1 MQDPLRLDFPDVIDN
16 TILNTFRS
24 CPQKAFRSYIEHWKP
39 TGTNVHLHAGAA
51 FARGLEVARK
61 AFYDHNATAEDAAA
75 VGLQALVEA
84 YGDFECPSDS
94 AKSLERMCG
103 AFEYTLDVWPLG
115 TDPAKPWRKL
125 DGSHAI
131 EFSFAEPLD
140 LLHPVTGNPLIYS
153 GRADMIVDLE
163 GGRFVEDDKTTSSLG
178 RSWSGQWE
186 LRSQFTGYTWA
197 ALRSGIKVDGVLVR
211 GTSILKTK
219 YDHAQAITYRP
230 QWEIDRWYEQTL
242 RDLKRMIRAWEE
254 GYWDFNLGEA
264 CNEYGT
270 CAFAPICK
278 KAEPE
283 EWLPAYFIQRKWNPL
298 TRTEEEIKNV

>member
-1 MQDPLRLDFPDVIDN
+1 MKLDFPEVVDN

-24 CPQKAFRSYIEHWKP
+24 CPQKAFRAYVEHWKP

-51 FARGLEVARK
+51 FARALEVCRK
-61 AFYDHNATAEDAAA
+61 AYYDHGASTDDAAA
-75 VGLQALVEA
+75 VGLHALVEA
-84 YGDFECPSDS
+84 YGDYECPPDS

-103 AFEYTLDVWPLG
+103 AFEYTLDVWPL
-115 TDPAKPWRKL
+115 DAPNAAVPWKRA
-125 DGSHAI
+125 DGSAAI
-131 EFSFAEPLD
+131 EFSFAEPILD
-140 LLHPVTGNPLIYS
+140 VLHPITGNPIIYS
-153 GRADMIVDLE
+153 GRADMIVELE
-163 GGRFVEDDKTTSSLG
+163 GGRFMEDDKTTSSLG
-178 RSWSGQWE
+178 RTWADQWE
-186 LRSQFTGYTWA
+186 LRSQFTGYCWA
-197 ALRSGIKVDGVLVR
+197 GQRSGIHTDGVLVR

-230 QWEIDRWYEQTL
+230 QWEVDRWYKQTV
-242 RDLKRMIRAWEE
+242 RDLQRMIRCWEE

-270 CAFAPICK
+270 CGFQPICK

-283 EWLPAYFIQRKWNPL
+283 EWLPAYFVQRKWNPL